1 MCDNILRNDFWFLFL
16 AFLLAFYVFQ
26 EEFNLL
32 YFQSCCYWHMKVLG
46 MKVCSIFYCDL
57 VILISC
63 LYCYFRPV
71 ACSYAEFRLAVCSYP
86 SFINFIAM
94 HMELCWLVASDI

>member
-16 AFLLAFYVFQ
+16 AFLLAFYEFQ

-32 YFQSCCYWHMKVLG
+32 YLQSCCYWHM
-46 MKVCSIFYCDL
+46 FDL
-57 VILISC
+57 LFLISC

-71 ACSYAEFRLAVCSYP
+71 TCSYAGFRLAVCSYP

-94 HMELCWLVASDI
+94 HM